1 MRRYPCGDCLFG
13 MACCMAVRA
22 SCCVGITPWLHREA
36 RLASL
41 PSRCFEVIVPT
52 SEVQVSH
59 RKTNLKLNGQ
69 GPVLF
74 HCHVT
79 LLHFNWLA
87 ASAHARRFRGH
98 RNGCRREIGEVRHE
112 EKSRIYSFTKHGL
125 LSLSDCRENGM
136 KLEYLWML

>member
-1 MRRYPCGDCLFG
+1 MRRCPCGDCLFG

-98 RNGCRREIGEVRHE
+98 RNGCRRSSTRGKISDIFFYKTWIVVIIRLQRKWYEI
-112 EKSRIYSFTKHGL
+112 RIYL
-125 LSLSDCRENGM
+125 DALI
-136 KLEYLWML
+136 